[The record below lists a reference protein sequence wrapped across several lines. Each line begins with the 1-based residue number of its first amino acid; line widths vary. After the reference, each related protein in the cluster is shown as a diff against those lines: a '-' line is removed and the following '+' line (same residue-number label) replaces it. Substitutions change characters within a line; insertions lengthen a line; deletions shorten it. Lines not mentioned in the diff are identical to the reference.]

1 MTIIYTI
8 LNYIYD
14 IVIYMIIIRYY
25 KYSNIYIIYISK
37 LNTYLIINNNYHI
50 PINILKLF
58 TIMLL
63 WYILII
69 LKILIYD
76 LSYS

>member
-25 KYSNIYIIYISK
+25 KYSNIYIIYIIYISK

-63 WYILII
+63 
-69 LKILIYD
+69 
-76 LSYS
+76 

>member
-14 IVIYMIIIRYY
+14 IVIYIIIIRYY

-63 WYILII
+63 
-69 LKILIYD
+69 
-76 LSYS
+76 